1 MHTHPRHPRPERAER
16 GPNAGR
22 RSATFR
28 LHRTQVVRADLDE
41 VFGFF
46 KSPYNLEAITPPWL
60 AFRVLDATDA
70 EVREGTR
77 ITYRLRLHGVPMRWE
92 SRIAEYVEGE
102 RFADEQLVGPYRH
115 WYHRHLF
122 RRVPGGVAIEDVVDY
137 RLPFGA
143 LGRLAHTVLVRR
155 ELSRIFDHRARV
167 IGERFPAR
175 STGEGPAIVA

>member
-1 MHTHPRHPRPERAER
+1 MPYHMMPSMPMTY
-16 GPNAGR
+16 
-22 RSATFR
+22 R
-28 LHRTQVVRADLDE
+28 LHRTQVVGGELDA

-60 AFRVLDATDA
+60 AFRVLHTTDPA
-70 EVREGTR
+70 VREGTR
-77 ITYRLRLHGVPMRWE
+77 ITYGLRLHGVPMRWE

-102 RFADEQLVGPYRH
+102 RFADEQIVGPYRH

-137 RLPFGA
+137 RLPLGV
-143 LGRLAHTVLVRR
+143 LGRMAHAALVRR

-167 IGERFPAR
+167 IGERFPTAER
-175 STGEGPAIVA
+175 RLAGRV